1 MAQAEFASGQ
11 HRVPVEHRVLGLDRR
26 TVPFAVVALAVW
38 LLWVVVVPAVDA
50 AVPWRDVTRPGD
62 VFQVT
67 PTVTMTPAVGWGV
80 QSGLRTTDRT
90 ADGQTSDDVVLVAD
104 GVSFRITSGPWT
116 GTPAGLLQ
124 QITVITG
131 SAVGGDSFRLT
142 RGKTTIRTDQGDTG
156 VLEGFATPRVEG
168 LIAALVYDD
177 EGLQIQ
183 AVGAPEQLDAHAED
197 ISRMVTG
204 IHENRNGS

>member
-1 MAQAEFASGQ
+1 M
-11 HRVPVEHRVLGLDRR
+11 LGLDRR
-26 TVPFAVVALAVW
+26 TVPFAVAALAVW
-38 LLWVVVVPAVDA
+38 LLWVVVVPAVDD

-67 PTVTMTPAVGWGV
+67 STVTMTPAVGWGV

-90 ADGQTSDDVVLVAD
+90 ASGVNSDDVALVAD
-104 GVSFRITSGPWT
+104 GVAFRITSGPWT
-116 GTPAGLLQ
+116 GTPGGLLD

-131 SAVGGDSFRLT
+131 SALRGDSFRLT
-142 RGKTTIRTDQGDTG
+142 RGTTTIRTDQGDIG
-156 VLEGFATPRVEG
+156 VLVGFATPRVEG

-183 AVGAPEQLDAHAED
+183 AVGAPEQLDAHADE
-197 ISRMVTG
+197 ISRMIAS
-204 IHENRNGS
+204 IHQNGNGS